1 MRIAFDLYA
10 QTNPAFCAAVLAEF
24 CETYRKRIDTSPSL
38 VTAYLILPI
47 TMSEDLAPTF
57 EGTNARTGF
66 SVWLHRNPQL
76 CDGLA
81 KRVNGTLPVTT
92 EAIRFG
98 CISKQLILGTDGLLS
113 SLNRK
118 LPKTMSDGAIDPAF
132 LRARLLGAWIAEAGS
147 PRAVME
153 GFGVSV

>member
-1 MRIAFDLYA
+1 MRVAFDLYA

-24 CETYRKRIDTSPSL
+24 CEAYQKRIDASPSL
-38 VTAYLILPI
+38 VTAYLVLPI

-57 EGTNARTGF
+57 DSTNARTGF

-81 KRVNGTLPVTT
+81 KRVNGTLAVTT

-98 CISKQLILGTDGLLS
+98 CISKQLFLDTDGLLS

-118 LPKTMSDGAIDPAF
+118 LPKTMSDGAIDPTF
-132 LRARLLGAWIAEAGS
+132 SRARLLGAWIAEAGS
-147 PRAVME
+147 PRVVME